1 MIVLISH
8 FLRKKVAIARKKVAI
23 ARKKVVIDIL
33 KPA

>member
-1 MIVLISH
+1 MIVLISP